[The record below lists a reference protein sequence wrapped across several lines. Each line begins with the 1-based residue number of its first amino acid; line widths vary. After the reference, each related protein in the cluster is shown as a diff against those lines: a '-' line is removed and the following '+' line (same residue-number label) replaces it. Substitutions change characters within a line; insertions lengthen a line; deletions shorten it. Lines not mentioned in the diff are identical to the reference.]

1 MIWRVT
7 YSIVTPESAEAG
19 DVAEIGVLGDHE
31 SLRDAVDEWRET
43 RMAHCD
49 VVQCVE
55 WRETRTAHCDGVQ
68 CVESNEWPVIAP
80 RWFDIVNGPEFQ
92 TGAQE
97 SRSLHIP
104 EAVTPASRCRLARV
118 LGVTL

>member
-43 RMAHCD
+43 R
-49 VVQCVE
+49 
-55 WRETRTAHCDGVQ
+55 TAHCDGVQ
-68 CVESNEWPVIAP
+68 CIESNEWPVIAP
-80 RWFDIVNGPEFQ
+80 RWFDIVNGPEFL

-97 SRSLHIP
+97 SRSLRIP
-104 EAVTPASRCRLARV
+104 EAVTPASRRRLARV
-118 LGVTL
+118 LGATI